1 MNTRLEPLV
10 NRHINLL
17 FLPIEILVNSS
28 RGIICLMTVRAHA
41 KVIHPTHGKVPAIL
55 RSQYTLVLGVKT
67 GQLLTVAGT
76 PLTARVG

>member
-1 MNTRLEPLV
+1 MNTRLETLV
-10 NRHINLL
+10 NRHINLRL
-17 FLPIEILVNSS
+17 RPIEILVNPS

-41 KVIHPTHGKVPAIL
+41 VVIHPTLGRASAIL